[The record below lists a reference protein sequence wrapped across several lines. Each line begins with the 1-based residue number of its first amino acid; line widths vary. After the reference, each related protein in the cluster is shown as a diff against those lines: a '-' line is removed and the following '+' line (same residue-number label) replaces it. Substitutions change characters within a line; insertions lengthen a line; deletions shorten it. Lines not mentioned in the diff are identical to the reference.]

1 MHGTSAWM
9 ETKTEETEET
19 EETTKGKLV
28 ETRVGSQYN

>member
-19 EETTKGKLV
+19 EET
-28 ETRVGSQYN
+28 ETETVVSSTS